1 MYLCIRIHAACMN
14 EWKGRLPAI
23 GYASLG
29 LVLMAWGYFAYDWK
43 PLAGACFL
51 LWYAFNK
58 SKSRGDIKGNAEDAS
73 SSKGQQA
80 ASNIEDEEA
89 RDLAWLIKQT
99 DEPKYQ
105 PFEGKGFGSFGKDA
119 EEKLKEGKPVVLRGD
134 SGVGKSRL
142 AKEIAKAII
151 EAKDDSDE
159 GGNLVFGSCPQPVE
173 NRVASDGNSYGLFRS
188 LFGIIWG
195 CVPSEKLRMAVI
207 PLLKWRRSFRPL
219 GSAVWVGHDGNLQ
232 VG

>member
-1 MYLCIRIHAACMN
+1 MN

-23 GYASLG
+23 GCASLG

-134 SGVGKSRL
+134 SGV
-142 AKEIAKAII
+142 
-151 EAKDDSDE
+151 
-159 GGNLVFGSCPQPVE
+159 
-173 NRVASDGNSYGLFRS
+173 ASPG
-188 LFGIIWG
+188 
-195 CVPSEKLRMAVI
+195 
-207 PLLKWRRSFRPL
+207 WRRKSPGHWLVAIGFRL
-219 GSAVWVGHDGNLQ
+219 LSTARRKQGRV
-232 VG
+232 

>member
-1 MYLCIRIHAACMN
+1 
-14 EWKGRLPAI
+14 
-23 GYASLG
+23 
-29 LVLMAWGYFAYDWK
+29 MAWGYFAYDWK

-58 SKSRGDIKGNAEDAS
+58 SKFRGDIKGNAEDAS

-105 PFEGKGFGSFGKDA
+105 PFRRQRVRVFGKDA

-151 EAKDDSDE
+151 KANDDSDE

-188 LFGIIWG
+188 LFRDHLGMRAFGEITNGGNSASQMAGEAFARLVPLFGLAMTGISKLADRMG
-195 CVPSEKLRMAVI
+195 PVSGEKEIEKNWSR
-207 PLLKWRRSFRPL
+207 RRS
-219 GSAVWVGHDGNLQ
+219 
-232 VG
+232 